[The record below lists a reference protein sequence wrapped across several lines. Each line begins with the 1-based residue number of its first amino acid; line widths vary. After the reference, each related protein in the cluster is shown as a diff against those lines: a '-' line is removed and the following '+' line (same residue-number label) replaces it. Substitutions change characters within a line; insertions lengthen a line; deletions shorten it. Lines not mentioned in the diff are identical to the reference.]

1 MKTPLSITNACH
13 TSSIVAIASGLLF
26 GPLLSATMGQATP
39 FNPDQPNFAKDATVT
54 AEGTTAAPGVS
65 AKNLTD
71 SNALTFW
78 KGTVPSVI
86 TLDLGEVKDISSLDL
101 YIPPQY
107 ATPRKQEIEV
117 KTSPD
122 GSTYT
127 VASAKELQVFGPQ
140 GKNMLS
146 IPLAAKA
153 RYVRVTITSNDQDGG
168 EALLSEISIPH

>member
-1 MKTPLSITNACH
+1 MTNAFH
-13 TSSIVAIASGLLF
+13 TSSIVAIASGLLI

-39 FNPDQPNFAKDATVT
+39 FNPDKPNFAKGATVT
-54 AEGTTAAPGVS
+54 AEGTTDAPGVS

-71 SNALTFW
+71 SEVLSFW

-127 VASAKELQVFGPQ
+127 VASAKKLQVFEPQ
-140 GKNMLS
+140 TKNMLS
-146 IPLAAKA
+146 IPLTTKA
-153 RYVRVTITSNDQDGG
+153 RYVRVTITSSDQDGG